1 LRGLTG
7 GDGERWRGCREA
19 ADLLLGHP
27 GRDAGRGSV
36 GSARNMRCPGS
47 LACSG
52 ELDVESD
59 KGAEVVWEVSG
70 SGVSS
75 MEGFG
80 TPFKGEE
87 GRRERCTGA
96 T

>member
-1 LRGLTG
+1 
-7 GDGERWRGCREA
+7 
-19 ADLLLGHP
+19 
-27 GRDAGRGSV
+27 
-36 GSARNMRCPGS
+36 MRCPGS

-59 KGAEVVWEVSG
+59 KGAEVVWEVFW

-80 TPFKGEE
+80 APFKG
-87 GRRERCTGA
+87 GRREARAVYRGNITPGA
-96 T
+96 AAVGG